1 MLKEGRLALLY
12 DWVAWL
18 MLSFTK
24 GMASEP
30 LHMMNGSVEASVQES
45 AEPGISRAWNVVLT
59 AKNHEQRHL
68 ARLVKRL
75 GDFWWTPFLGI
86 LIGRVE
92 DHEAFCDQLRR
103 SEEDQPGFLHPLA
116 RLVPIDGTFTF
127 QIETLPAQ
135 LRQAVLAYV
144 DRIDS
149 GSFYV
154 RIERRGHAGEIH
166 SQPLEQE
173 LDRTLIE
180 HLEGQGG
187 APRIDFKDPDA
198 IVAVELIGDECGV
211 GLITRAMRE
220 RFPFVKVP

>member
-1 MLKEGRLALLY
+1 VECSSSILAEIEI
-12 DWVAWL
+12 
-18 MLSFTK
+18 M
-24 GMASEP
+24 EP
-30 LHMMNGSVEASVQES
+30 LNVARHEPAVVET
-45 AEPGISRAWNVVLT
+45 SRRWNVLAT
-59 AKNHEQRHL
+59 AKNHEQREL
-68 ARLVKRL
+68 ARLLRRL

-103 SEEDQPGFLHPLA
+103 SEEDRPGFLHPLA
-116 RLVPIDGTFTF
+116 RLVPIDETFTV
-127 QIETLPAQ
+127 QVETLPLQ
-135 LRQAVLAYV
+135 LKKAVLGYA
-144 DRIDS
+144 DRIDG

-173 LDRTLIE
+173 LDRTLTE
-180 HLEGQGG
+180 HVREQG
-187 APRIDFKDPDA
+187 ATPYIDFKDPDA
-198 IVAVELIGDECGV
+198 IVAVELIEDECGV

>member
-1 MLKEGRLALLY
+1 MTLKQPMVSPAGTDPPQALR
-12 DWVAWL
+12 
-18 MLSFTK
+18 F
-24 GMASEP
+24 
-30 LHMMNGSVEASVQES
+30 
-45 AEPGISRAWNVVLT
+45 WNVVVT
-59 AKNHEQRHL
+59 AKDHEQRHL

-75 GDFWWTPFLGI
+75 GDFRWTPFLGV

-103 SEEDQPGFLHPLA
+103 SEEDKPGFLRPLA
-116 RLVPIDGTFTF
+116 RLIPIDRTFAF

-135 LRQAVLAYV
+135 LERTVLAYA

-154 RIERRGHAGEIH
+154 RIERRGHAGDIH

-173 LDRTLIE
+173 LDRTLMA
-180 HLEGQGG
+180 HLREQGA